1 MTITFRNVYSSFVF
15 GLKTSYEQNK
25 VANSYIDF
33 IFNLKASYE
42 RNKFT
47 NT

>member
-15 GLKTSYEQNK
+15 GLKTSYKQNK
-25 VANSYIDF
+25 VANLEIYF
-33 IFNLKASYE
+33 VFNLKASYE